1 MSLLT
6 ILKTN
11 NQLIAS
17 YCQDPKKQSLYDWI
31 DHIVVTTE
39 IFQKKNLI
47 MDMDFLKKKGK
58 IKGCG

>member
-17 YCQDPKKQSLYDWI
+17 YCQGPKKQSLYDWI

-39 IFQKKNLI
+39 IFQKKI
-47 MDMDFLKKKGK
+47 
-58 IKGCG
+58 